1 MIEIDNNAEG
11 KQNRN
16 IIIILTL
23 RYAGAIA
30 GSFISSLIVKTG
42 KRIRLIIG
50 NFFILAFSILVCL
63 LDKNRYMNMK
73 ICI

>member
-1 MIEIDNNAEG
+1 MIEIDKNTGSES
-11 KQNRN
+11 KDN
-16 IIIILTL
+16 IIIILAF
-23 RYAGAIA
+23 RYTGSIA

-50 NFFILAFSILVCL
+50 NILILVFSVLVFL
-63 LDKNRYMNMK
+63 LDKNSYMNMK